1 VLAAKSADT
10 DAQTELAKV
19 SKILTRLELGRDQS
33 AHADLE
39 LIVGAL
45 EADPPNLILAREL
58 RYAIKMRTGGSA
70 TTIVVTGLMAAVL

>member
-1 VLAAKSADT
+1 MLAAKSADT